1 MWYWWILA
9 IVGAAV
15 VLIVIYCVVAFRS
28 VDSFMNRCEGVLSLH
43 RFMTPCEVAVAHAE
57 KHGLAFGD
65 IYEDAEMVSELF
77 PHLEQMGRLIGRE
90 HEPDV
95 HCECPRAYCLS
106 LNPRRRRRRVR
117 RYEAT
122 EVPDGKFA

>member
-1 MWYWWILA
+1 MY
-9 IVGAAV
+9 AV
-15 VLIVIYCVVAFRS
+15 HAFRS
-28 VDSFMNRCEGVLSLH
+28 IDSFLSRCEGVMSLH
-43 RFMTPCEVAVAHAE
+43 RFMTPCEVAVAHADR
-57 KHGLAFGD
+57 HGLEFGD

-90 HEPDV
+90 HEPDE

-106 LNPRRRRRRVR
+106 LNPRRRRRSVK